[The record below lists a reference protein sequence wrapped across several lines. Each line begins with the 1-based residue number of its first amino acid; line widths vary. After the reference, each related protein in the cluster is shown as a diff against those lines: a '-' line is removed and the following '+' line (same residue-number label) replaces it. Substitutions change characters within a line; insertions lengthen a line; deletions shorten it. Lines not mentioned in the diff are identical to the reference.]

1 MCVVN
6 DESYTLPYRVM
17 NNKDTLNSIPQASTY
32 FVSKL
37 HTQSPEKVLPSTN
50 EKHFYCIKINHTM
63 KINTRFLR
71 NI

>member
-1 MCVVN
+1 
-6 DESYTLPYRVM
+6 M

-32 FVSKL
+32 FVLFGNSKL

-50 EKHFYCIKINHTM
+50 EKHFYCIKINPAIKM
-63 KINTRFLR
+63 NSRFLR